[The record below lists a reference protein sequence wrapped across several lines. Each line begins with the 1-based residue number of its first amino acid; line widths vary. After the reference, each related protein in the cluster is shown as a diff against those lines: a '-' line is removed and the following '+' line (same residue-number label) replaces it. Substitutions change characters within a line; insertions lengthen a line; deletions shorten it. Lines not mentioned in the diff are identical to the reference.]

1 MIPVPDLPYAASGLD
16 RGGSRRADERW
27 IAGLLAEPATA
38 IIPMWRDSCLTGRA
52 GQVLRYAPEE
62 AARLAACGQPVFL
75 GVRAEGAVF
84 AADLSG
90 LEQAAALSV
99 VGATATADIRALFA
113 GLSGPD
119 AAALA
124 YAKGLL
130 RWHRE
135 QRFCGACGGTTQ
147 ARHGGHHRSC
157 ESCGRLL
164 FPRIEPAVI
173 TLVTAPAKPGRE
185 DRCLLARHRGA
196 KPGSFAT
203 LAGFVEIGESFEEA
217 VRREVGEETGVTVS
231 DVSYRGSQP
240 WPFPSGIMIGFRARA
255 LTEAIDVDGD
265 ELEEARWFTRDQVRA
280 ANAGQRHDSIEH
292 YLIQGWLSERDQ
304 LPATGQAGCEP
315 AAQNIP
321 ARAPRHPG
329 H

>member
-1 MIPVPDLPYAASGLD
+1 VVPVPKLPYAGGGLD

-27 IAGLLAEPATA
+27 ISGLLGEQATV
-38 IIPMWRDSCLTGRA
+38 IIPMWRDSCLIDGADRVR
-52 GQVLRYAPEE
+52 QCAPE
-62 AARLAACGQPVFL
+62 AAGLLAACGQPVFL

-84 AADLSG
+84 AADLSE
-90 LEQAAALSV
+90 LDEPAALSIA
-99 VGATATADIRALFA
+99 GAIAAADIRALFP

-124 YAKGLL
+124 YAKGML

-147 ARHGGHHRSC
+147 SGHGGHQRSC
-157 ESCGRLL
+157 EGCGRLL

-173 TLVTAPAKPGRE
+173 TLVTAPPGLGRE

-203 LAGFVEIGESFEEA
+203 LAGFVEIGESFEDA
-217 VRREVGEETGVTVS
+217 VRREVAEETGVTVGE
-231 DVSYRGSQP
+231 VSYLGSQP
-240 WPFPSGIMIGFRARA
+240 WPFPSGIMVGFRSRA

-265 ELEEARWFTRDQVRA
+265 ELEEARWFTRDQARA
-280 ANAGQRHDSIEH
+280 ANVGQRHDSIEH
-292 YLIQGWLSERDQ
+292 YLIEGWLSESD
-304 LPATGQAGCEP
+304 
-315 AAQNIP
+315 
-321 ARAPRHPG
+321 
-329 H
+329 